1 MPFDTRGHRPPA
13 PLAAIFLLCLGAS
26 AVAAHAQTSA
36 DLTLVSAY
44 TARGLTLAPHP
55 AAQLRVEHDFDA
67 GWYAGAFASPVL
79 LDGRRQGQLIA
90 YGGVARR
97 ITSALSWDAG
107 VTRTAFLRDGAS
119 DYHEFYA
126 GLTWQRLNARLS
138 VSPSY
143 YGEGRTA
150 YLDLTGGQPL
160 TDRLSVA
167 LHAGWL
173 HPFGGYEETPGE
185 PAPGSAPR
193 NGVDARA
200 ALVYDVGDWTLQAG
214 VQAGSRAYL
223 AGVAR
228 ARALTVGASLHF

>member
-1 MPFDTRGHRPPA
+1 MPFATRDRRSPA
-13 PLAAIFLLCLGAS
+13 PLAVLLFLFSGAP
-26 AVAAHAQTSA
+26 AHAQTSA

-44 TARGLTLAPHP
+44 TARGLTLDTHP

-79 LDGRRQGQLIA
+79 LEGRRQGQLIA
-90 YGGVARR
+90 YGGFARR

-107 VTRTAFLRDGAS
+107 ATRTAFLRDGAS

-138 VSPSY
+138 YAPAY

-167 LHAGWL
+167 VHAGWL
-173 HPFGGYEETPGE
+173 HPFGGYEATPGE
-185 PAPGSAPR
+185 PAPYD
-193 NGVDARA
+193 GVDARV
-200 ALVYDVGDWTLQAG
+200 ALVVDVGDWTLQAG
-214 VQAGSRAYL
+214 AQAGSRAYL

-228 ARALTVGASLHF
+228 ARALTIGASLHF

>member
-1 MPFDTRGHRPPA
+1 MPFDTRGFRPPS
-13 PLAAIFLLCLGAS
+13 PLTISLLLLLGAS
-26 AVAAHAQTSA
+26 ARAQTSA

-44 TARGLTLAPHP
+44 TARGLTLDTRP

-79 LDGRRQGQLIA
+79 LEGRRQGQLVA
-90 YGGVARR
+90 YGGYARR
-97 ITSALSWDAG
+97 LGSALSWDAG
-107 VTRTAFLRDGAS
+107 VTRSVFLHDGAS

-126 GLTWQRLNARLS
+126 GLTWRRLNARLS
-138 VSPSY
+138 YSPAY
-143 YGEGRTA
+143 YGEGRTV

-167 LHAGWL
+167 VHAGLL
-173 HPFGGYEETPGE
+173 HPFGGYEEAPGGVPE
-185 PAPGSAPR
+185 PAPR
-193 NGVDARA
+193 TGVDGRA

-228 ARALTVGASLHF
+228 ARTLTIGASLHF